1 MYNCRLL
8 HEFVNRIR
16 ATELVKRVVQRT
28 KIPISTHVV
37 VPFDF
42 DNPADVIAY
51 QSAKL
56 KCARQFSGAFVWRAD
71 VAEGMA
77 TFGFTRFTD
86 AVLFAMAMPTA
97 TLRAA

>member
-1 MYNCRLL
+1 MYNCHSRHGFLNELRASDLVMRL
-8 HEFVNRIR
+8 
-16 ATELVKRVVQRT
+16 AQRT
-28 KIPISTHVV
+28 KIPVSTHVV
-37 VPFDF
+37 VPFNF

-51 QSAKL
+51 EAAKL
-56 KCARQFSGAFVWRAD
+56 RCARQFAGAFVWRAD

-86 AVLFAMAMPTA
+86 AVLFAMAMAAA